1 MNLYFDYN
9 ILDYIF
15 PPACG
20 ICGKLG
26 EGYICENCYK
36 IVEKYFYQ
44 NIEDK
49 QIKNNT
55 NEIIKNKTINT
66 FYLLQYRDII
76 RDKMIEYKFNDKSY
90 LYRMFCEIFVKNKLA
105 CEFIKNYDI
114 IIPVPMYKKK
124 KAIRGYN
131 QSELIARKLAKYFK
145 MPIVTKVLIKQVN
158 TQMQSSLGKRE
169 RIKNVQ
175 NVYKIQYQEKIKD
188 KNVLLVDDIYTTG
201 ATVKECKKMLQFA
214 GSKNIGTI
222 IIAKD

>member
-1 MNLYFDYN
+1 MNLYFAYN
-9 ILDYIF
+9 IIDYIF

-26 EGYICENCYK
+26 EGYICESCYK

-44 NIEDK
+44 NIKEK
-49 QIKNNT
+49 HIKNNT
-55 NEIIKNKTINT
+55 NEIIKNNTINT

-76 RDKMIEYKFNDKSY
+76 RDKMIAYKFNDKSY
-90 LYRMFCEIFVKNKLA
+90 LYHMFCEIFVKNKLA

-114 IIPVPMYKKK
+114 IIPVPMYKNK

-131 QSELIARKLAKYFK
+131 QSELFARELAKYFK
-145 MPIVTKVLIKQVN
+145 IPIVTNVLIKQVN
-158 TQMQSSLGKRE
+158 TQMQSSLGRKE

-175 NVYKIQYQEKIKD
+175 NVYKIQCQEKIKD

-201 ATVKECKKMLQFA
+201 ATVKECKKMLKSA
-214 GSKNIGTI
+214 GCRNIGTI